1 MMEVL
6 RVASIAFLALSLL
19 CALIIAF
26 DVLRGHRQPMAIM
39 NWVWP
44 ITGLWAGPLGLWA
57 YFRLGRSGG
66 AQTSMTPES
75 EKKSSKPS
83 WRQVT
88 VGDLHCAAGCTI
100 GDFAGEWI
108 VFLTGFTLAGSAL
121 WSDYLLDFVLAY
133 ASGIVFQYFAVA
145 PMKHLHGW
153 QGILAAMKADTV
165 SLIAFEVGMF
175 SWMAFTHKIFGKPLA
190 PTAPTYWFMMQVAM
204 GIGFLTAYPANSWL
218 INKGLKERM

>member
-1 MMEVL
+1 MELL
-6 RVASIAFLALSLL
+6 RVVSIVFLWLSSF
-19 CALIIAF
+19 CGFVI
-26 DVLRGHRQPMAIM
+26 VLDIFKGHRQAMPIM

-57 YFRLGRSGG
+57 YFRLGRSSG
-66 AQTSMTPES
+66 AQTSTTPKTN
-75 EKKSSKPS
+75 KKYGEPS
-83 WRQVT
+83 WQQIA

-108 VFLTGFTLAGSAL
+108 VFLTLAGRVL

-133 ASGIVFQYFAVA
+133 AAGIVFQYFAIA

-153 QGILAAMKADTV
+153 RGILAAIKADSV

-175 SWMAFTHKIFGKPLA
+175 AWMAFTHVIFTKPLA
-190 PTAPTYWFMMQVAM
+190 PTEPVYWFMMQIAM
-204 GIGFLTAYPANSWL
+204 GIGFITAYPANLWL
-218 INKGLKERM
+218 IDTGLKERM